1 MDKRYITRFTW
12 FIKVINYKKNA
23 PLFYQKTNSL
33 GVYQSITFATS
44 ALLIFHITN
53 KMIPSLSLSER
64 PASAT
69 IYILGAFLSPLPA
82 VGRSLYR
89 HYVKTRLRILIPVSA
104 TDLEASRG
112 SLNYHHLDPIFLINC
127 IVS

>member
-1 MDKRYITRFTW
+1 
-12 FIKVINYKKNA
+12 
-23 PLFYQKTNSL
+23 
-33 GVYQSITFATS
+33 
-44 ALLIFHITN
+44 
-53 KMIPSLSLSER
+53 MILSLSLSER

-89 HYVKTRLRILIPVSA
+89 HYVITRLRILIPVSA
-104 TDLEASRG
+104 TDTEPSRG

>member
-1 MDKRYITRFTW
+1 
-12 FIKVINYKKNA
+12 
-23 PLFYQKTNSL
+23 
-33 GVYQSITFATS
+33 
-44 ALLIFHITN
+44 
-53 KMIPSLSLSER
+53 MILSFSLSER

-89 HYVKTRLRILIPVSA
+89 HYVITRLRILIPVSA

-112 SLNYHHLDPIFLINC
+112 RLITITLILFSWLTVSFLKITVLIDDDKHLIC
-127 IVS
+127 